1 MNQGAHHRLL
11 TPTRSRLSP
20 TSRSTSRTTVANTG
34 WLIARC
40 RRMPVRKPPALSR
53 HPRAAMLRRGPVINR
68 NPINPKIW
76 GICPAIKHRDTAEM
90 KVLFGT
96 HNAVIKITIG
106 DANIPVAPPTTPA
119 PSPTIAPWQDVSP
132 RRASPHPSPLPVGK
146 GVKAESWHDSVTG

>member
-68 NPINPKIW
+68 NPTNPKIW

-96 HNAVIKITIG
+96 CNTVIKITMGARTSLWPPQPLRRRAQRLHRGRISHRG
-106 DANIPVAPPTTPA
+106 GLPVTPA
-119 PSPTIAPWQDVSP
+119 LFQWE
-132 RRASPHPSPLPVGK
+132 R
-146 GVKAESWHDSVTG
+146 E